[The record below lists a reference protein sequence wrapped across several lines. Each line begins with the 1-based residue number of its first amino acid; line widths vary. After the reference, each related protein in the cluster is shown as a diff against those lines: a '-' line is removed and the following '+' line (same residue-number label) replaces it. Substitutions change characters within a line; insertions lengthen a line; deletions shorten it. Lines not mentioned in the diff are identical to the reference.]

1 MNILDKANQIV
12 NQRTEE
18 KSRCYGDFNESMINA
33 AKIASLM
40 VNKEVDVHTMFACMY
55 GLKMSRNAHN
65 IKTFDN
71 THEDSMLDMCAY
83 LGAHQNYVNTHKNIK
98 PKILNNNKYKMY
110 QELYNAPEIEVRGLK
125 TKELLNYKLVIQ
137 PYDRFF
143 NFEGRK
149 MNLKYIKE
157 EFKWYCKGDKFD
169 TSITK
174 HAKMWKS
181 LINEDGSINSN
192 YGQYIKPN
200 FARCLETLVNDK
212 YSRRAIIMIGNNDNF
227 SSKTKDYC
235 CTLSM
240 SFQIR
245 NNKLLMTIHMR
256 SCDCIFGLTN
266 DIPTFSFF
274 HEMMYVCLRDT
285 KYPDLE
291 LGEYTHLADSF
302 HVYERHYKMLKN
314 IIENAYE
321 YKVECPKIESAIE
334 VDKIFD
340 GKLEDCYAFS
350 KWLSV

>member
-1 MNILDKANQIV
+1 MNILDVANKIV
-12 NQRTEE
+12 NCREQEADRQYGPFSEGME
-18 KSRCYGDFNESMINA
+18 KA
-33 AKIASLM
+33 AKLATLM
-40 VNKEVDVHTMFACMY
+40 GKKEISTIDMFNCMVA
-55 GLKMSRNAHN
+55 LKLSR
-65 IKTFDN
+65 
-71 THEDSMLDMCAY
+71 ESY
-83 LGAHQNYVNTHKNIK
+83 THKQDNLLDLVAYVGGLENYHQENSVK

-169 TSITK
+169 TSITE

-200 FARCLETLVNDK
+200 FARCLETLVHDK

-256 SCDCIFGLTN
+256 SNDAIFGLTN